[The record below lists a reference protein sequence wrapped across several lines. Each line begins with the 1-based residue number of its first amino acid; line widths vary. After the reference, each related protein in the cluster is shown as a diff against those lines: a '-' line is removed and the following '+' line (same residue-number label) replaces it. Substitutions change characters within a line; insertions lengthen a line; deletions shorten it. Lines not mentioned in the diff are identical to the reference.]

1 MSQSENPSDRS
12 EISPTVAPGAMPAY
26 LTGVG
31 SWFGSMGLQF
41 VMIPTLV
48 IITLGA
54 SATQLAI
61 AQMTLSLPQLFLLLY
76 AGAIADQTNG
86 RRSLITIH
94 LLAAMPPAI
103 LGWLV
108 WTASLAYWHML
119 VFAVAMGVLSAF
131 SAPTRDA
138 LLPRVTNSDIQNA
151 VMKAMITQFAAQ
163 ILGFTLAGI
172 MAPLAGPW
180 ALPVMQSLALL
191 VGLAGALALP
201 DMPPIAHKPSE
212 EDPEHIADHGWR
224 TGVHIVA
231 NSPTLYPV
239 VLSTLSV
246 GMFFIGIFMVAL
258 PLIVRNVFD
267 GGQLEI
273 SIMSLIFWGGTICT
287 TVLMMRLR
295 PIVKR
300 GRAMVLALFVGSI
313 MLLLIGFAPS
323 FWIFCLLAGGWGLA
337 AGVNMTMS
345 RTIVQVEAPAHARAR
360 VMAIYNL
367 GFLGA
372 APFGAMITGLVAEYL
387 GPQQASAVFALLMIG
402 FTIWLCLF
410 TPVLKIGRHA
420 SEMAATDATD

>member
-12 EISPTVAPGAMPAY
+12 EISPTVASGAMPAY

-119 VFAVAMGVLSAF
+119 VFAVAMGILSAF

-163 ILGFTLAGI
+163 ILGFT
-172 MAPLAGPW
+172 
-180 ALPVMQSLALL
+180 
-191 VGLAGALALP
+191 
-201 DMPPIAHKPSE
+201 
-212 EDPEHIADHGWR
+212 
-224 TGVHIVA
+224 
-231 NSPTLYPV
+231 NS
-239 VLSTLSV
+239 
-246 GMFFIGIFMVAL
+246 A
-258 PLIVRNVFD
+258 
-267 GGQLEI
+267 
-273 SIMSLIFWGGTICT
+273 
-287 TVLMMRLR
+287 
-295 PIVKR
+295 
-300 GRAMVLALFVGSI
+300 
-313 MLLLIGFAPS
+313 
-323 FWIFCLLAGGWGLA
+323 
-337 AGVNMTMS
+337 
-345 RTIVQVEAPAHARAR
+345 
-360 VMAIYNL
+360 
-367 GFLGA
+367 
-372 APFGAMITGLVAEYL
+372 FG
-387 GPQQASAVFALLMIG
+387 
-402 FTIWLCLF
+402 
-410 TPVLKIGRHA
+410 
-420 SEMAATDATD
+420 